1 MGSDVAAIAV
11 SLTPAAV
18 TTRSPVALP
27 TTGKRWSNTPRSRL
41 SESQAPLSSAA
52 AVFVACR
59 LGAASDGRLPAVH
72 VCRVILCSDAAG
84 PLSKVDPAELPL
96 KLGRANAAG

>member
-18 TTRSPVALP
+18 TTSCGFTDDRQALVQHSPEQTQRV
-27 TTGKRWSNTPRSRL
+27 S
-41 SESQAPLSSAA
+41 PLSSAA

-59 LGAASDGRLPAVH
+59 LGATAAMVGGR
-72 VCRVILCSDAAG
+72 RSMFAG
-84 PLSKVDPAELPL
+84 
-96 KLGRANAAG
+96 